1 MIEIRGLGKSYD
13 GRPVLRGVDLR
24 IEPGERVAL
33 VGPNGSGKTTLMR
46 AVLGFIQCTGT
57 LRVCGHD
64 PLRDHAASA
73 VHVASVP
80 QRAPALPV
88 PVGELAAA
96 WAQLRGLPVER
107 LDSFAAKLGLDLG
120 SVWKQRFL
128 TLSGGT
134 QQKLL
139 AAMALASDC
148 PTLLLDEPTAN
159 LDPAARQVFFSLLDE
174 RRPAPTVLLSS
185 HRLEEVQSLV
195 QRVVVLSEG
204 RVRFDGRLDAFLA
217 DREMASESGL
227 AQEGV
232 VLPFTPGAFTPGA
245 RRT

>member
-1 MIEIRGLGKSYD
+1 MIEIRGLGKVYD
-13 GRPVLRGVDLR
+13 GRPVLRGVDLHV
-24 IEPGERVAL
+24 EAGERVAL

-46 AVLGFIQCTGT
+46 AVLGFIQCTGSV
-57 LRVCGHD
+57 RVAGHD

-88 PVGELAAA
+88 PVGELAQA
-96 WAQLRGLPVER
+96 WAQLRELPVER
-107 LDSFAAKLGLDLG
+107 LDAFAAKLGLDLA
-120 SVWKQRFL
+120 SVWRQRFV

-139 AAMALASDC
+139 AAMALASEV
-148 PTLLLDEPTAN
+148 PVLLLDEPTAN

-195 QRVVVLSEG
+195 QRVVVLTEG
-204 RVRFDGRLDAFLA
+204 RVRFDGGLGAFLA
-217 DREMASESGL
+217 DRAVASEAGL
-227 AQEGV
+227 DQEGV
-232 VLPFTPGAFTPGA
+232 ILPFSPGA